1 MRTRTFAIFAAPSI
15 LTMAALLALPLAYTA
30 VWSLQDVTYGSPGRW
45 VGLDNYLDTLRS
57 PRFRSDLGFT
67 VVFTMVVTV
76 LLLVVGYGLALLL
89 ATLKRIRTLFLG
101 LLLVPYVVPVV
112 VGALAFAWLFNSAYG
127 GPVNGFLSAVGLDV
141 NWLSST
147 WPARVLL
154 VLNTVWN
161 QAAFPMLILLA
172 GISTVPV
179 ELMEAAA
186 IDGAGW
192 WGRQRHVVLPHL
204 SRLILLIVL
213 ISVMDNLRVFDQIQT
228 ITPSAQTLGTES
240 IMSYVYNVALGENTN
255 LGLASAISVI
265 TMIITFVL
273 IIPLLRQNY
282 RDLREA

>member
-1 MRTRTFAIFAAPSI
+1 MKTRTFAIFAAPCI
-15 LTMAALLALPLAYTA
+15 LTMTALLALPLVYTLT
-30 VWSLQDVTYGSPGRW
+30 WSLQDVTYGSPGRW
-45 VGLDNYLDTLRS
+45 IGLDNYLATLQS
-57 PRFRSDLGFT
+57 PRFQSDLGFT
-67 VVFTMVVTV
+67 VVFTLVVTV
-76 LLLVVGYGLALLL
+76 LLLIVGYALALLL
-89 ATLKRIRTLFLG
+89 ITLKRIRTLFLG
-101 LLLVPYVVPVV
+101 LLLVPYVVPIV

-127 GPVNGFLSAVGLDV
+127 GPASGILATLGVDL

-147 WPARVLL
+147 GPARILL

-172 GISTVPV
+172 GLTTVPA
-179 ELMEAAA
+179 ELLEAAA

-192 WGRQRHVVLPHL
+192 LGRQRHVVLPHL

-240 IMSYVYNVALGENTN
+240 IMSYIYNVALGENTE

-265 TMIITFVL
+265 TMFITFVL

-282 RDLREA
+282 RDLRQS